1 MDIRNT
7 LKCNA
12 TFIEILSNCMEA
24 KTKVA
29 MLLDNNGLIR
39 AEGLI
44 KAMKLNAS
52 QPYVELQSGLKIV
65 LGTITAVNGIFI
77 ASYSEC

>member
-1 MDIRNT
+1 MDSRNT

-12 TFIEILSNCMEA
+12 TFIDILSNCMEA

-39 AEGLI
+39 AEGFI
-44 KAMKLNAS
+44 KSMEINIA
-52 QPYVELQSGLKIV
+52 QPYIEMQGGLKIV
-65 LGTITAVNGIFI
+65 LGTITAVNGIFV

>member
-1 MDIRNT
+1 MDSRNT

-12 TFIEILSNCMEA
+12 TFIDILSNCMEA
-24 KTKVA
+24 KTKVT

-39 AEGLI
+39 AEGFI
-44 KAMKLNAS
+44 KSMEINVA
-52 QPYVELQSGLKIV
+52 QPYIEMQGGLKIV
-65 LGTITAVNGIFI
+65 LGTITAVNGIFV

>member
-1 MDIRNT
+1 MDSRNT
-7 LKCNA
+7 LECNA
-12 TFIEILSNCMEA
+12 TFIDILSNCMEA

-44 KAMKLNAS
+44 KSMEINVT
-52 QPYVELQSGLKIV
+52 QPYIQMQGGLKIV
-65 LGTITAVNGIFI
+65 LSTITAVNGIFV

>member
-1 MDIRNT
+1 MDSRTT

-12 TFIEILSNCMEA
+12 TFINMLSNCMEA

-44 KAMKLNAS
+44 KSMEINVA
-52 QPYVELQSGLKIV
+52 QPYIEMQGGLKIV
-65 LGTITAVNGIFI
+65 LGTITAVNGIFV

>member
-1 MDIRNT
+1 MDSRNT

-12 TFIEILSNCMEA
+12 TFIDMLSNCMEA

-39 AEGLI
+39 AEGFI
-44 KAMKLNAS
+44 KSMEINIA
-52 QPYVELQSGLKIV
+52 QPYIEMQGGLKIV
-65 LGTITAVNGIFI
+65 LGTITAVNGIFV

>member
-1 MDIRNT
+1 MDSRNT

-12 TFIEILSNCMEA
+12 TFIDILSNCMEA

-44 KAMKLNAS
+44 KSIEINVA
-52 QPYVELQSGLKIV
+52 QPYIEMQGGLKIV
-65 LGTITAVNGIFI
+65 LGTITAVNGIFV

>member
-1 MDIRNT
+1 MDSRNT

-12 TFIEILSNCMEA
+12 TFIDILSNCMEA

-44 KAMKLNAS
+44 KSIDLIAEK
-52 QPYVELQSGLKIV
+52 PYMEMQDGLKIA
-65 LGTITAVNGIFI
+65 LETITAVNGIFA

>member
-1 MDIRNT
+1 MDSRDT

-12 TFIEILSNCMEA
+12 TFIDILSSCMET

-29 MLLDNNGLIR
+29 MLLDNNGLVR

-44 KAMKLNAS
+44 KSIDLNAEK
-52 QPYVELQSGLKIV
+52 PYMEMQGGLKIV
-65 LGTITAVNGIFI
+65 LETITAVNGIF
-77 ASYSEC
+77 APSYSEC